1 MRVATTMNTA
11 LFVDIT
17 NLYHCISREYG
28 GRRLDY
34 QKLYDFVI
42 HLTNDTGLLRAFA
55 YGGQIADEA
64 TLFINALREIGYE
77 PKYRQHKLGD
87 DNKIVRKVD
96 WDVGLTMDLVK
107 LSSKITTAIVASSDP
122 DLIPVYLWLK
132 SVGVKIIVVACGVP
146 REVREVADRWFEIP
160 MDLLE
165 AYNPDLAPRI
175 TEEPAPQ

>member
-1 MRVATTMNTA
+1 MRVTATMNTA

-34 QKLYDFVI
+34 QKLYDFAFR
-42 HLTNDTGLLRAFA
+42 LTGETGLLRAFA

-87 DNKIVRKVD
+87 DNKIIRKVD
-96 WDVGLTMDLVK
+96 WDVGLTMDVVK
-107 LSSKITTAIVASSDP
+107 LSTKITTAIIASSDP
-122 DLIPVYLWLK
+122 DLIPVYLWAK
-132 SVGVKIIVVACGVP
+132 SVGIKIIVVACGVP
-146 REVREVADRWFEIP
+146 REVREITDRWFEIP
-160 MDLLE
+160 MELLE
-165 AYNPDLAPRI
+165 AYNPDLTPRL